1 VGEDTMID
9 VDVVEMVDGEVVD
22 EEEDMVVDP
31 WLCYHVRWMAL
42 DDSSRPVYLGIYR

>member
-1 VGEDTMID
+1 MID
-9 VDVVEMVDGEVVD
+9 GDVVEMVDGEVVD

-31 WLCYHVRWMAL
+31 WLCYHVRWMTL